1 MSDRS
6 KKKRFRISR
15 RGFLIGTGTA
25 GVGLVL
31 GLGLGR
37 ERFHRFLAGQFHKLT
52 SEGIGAPVSD
62 PDAWFEITPENVVRF
77 NVIKIDMGQGIH
89 TALTQI
95 AADELCA
102 HWDQLDVRRSN
113 TAFGPQNDFTFG
125 SFSVTTAYEPLR
137 IAAASMR
144 ELLIGEA
151 SSKLSVPT
159 DQLEAH
165 LGVVRVKADH
175 SRQLTFGEVVEGVDA
190 WPDPPDDPVLKDTSE
205 FTYIGKVVPRIDF
218 EDKLRGNPVYAYDI
232 QRPEMLYGAVARPP
246 TIEAT
251 MVSASAGEAE
261 SMPGVAAIAID
272 VEAGFAGVAARTR
285 EQARRAVQELD
296 IRWDEGRLWSQ
307 DEIDAL
313 LVTNSSACTSVS
325 RQGDGE
331 DALDQPLVS
340 DYAAPFAVHAHLE
353 PQAALVDPINNDVF
367 VSAQGLKAA
376 QDIVSDVLDVDPD
389 DLTVHNT
396 YLGGSF
402 GRKMGTD
409 SANEAARLAKAT
421 GRPVHVGWTR
431 EEDMR
436 HGYVRPPQRCRLSGS
451 VEEGRIVAWS
461 NNIASGEILFDAL
474 PKPIELLLGADPGIW
489 VGGLNLYH
497 RVPNYETQVN
507 TVKLPVH
514 TGPWR
519 GLGALA
525 NGFAIES
532 FMDELAHLA
541 GADPLQF
548 RLDHLDY
555 SPYNERIRTTLTTVA
570 ELADYDAPLAQGRAR
585 GIAITDY
592 HDSIASLVAEISV
605 EDSGEITVHRASGVA
620 DIGLAVSPD
629 GSAAQAEGSI
639 TMALSSTLIEEMTV
653 KDGVI
658 EPDNFHL
665 YPLITNHR
673 TPEIDV
679 RILGSDGRP
688 RGMGECMMGPVAAAV
703 GNAFFNLTGRRLR
716 QIPFTAERVRAAL
729 L

>member
-1 MSDRS
+1 MPDRS
-6 KKKRFRISR
+6 KKKRFRITR

-31 GLGLGR
+31 GIGLGR

-89 TALTQI
+89 TVLTQI

-218 EDKLRGNPVYAYDI
+218 EDKLRGNPVYTYDI

-285 EQARRAVQELD
+285 EQARRAAQELD

-331 DALDQPLVS
+331 DALHQPLIS

-353 PQAALVDPINNDVF
+353 PQAALVDPINNEVF

-376 QDIVSDVLDVDPD
+376 QDIVSEVLDVDPD

-436 HGYVRPPQRCRLSGS
+436 HGYVRPPQRCRLSAS

-461 NNIASGEILFDAL
+461 NNIASGKILFDAF
-474 PKPIELLLGADPGIW
+474 PKPIELLLVERPRSLDNDSGNSGSSC
-489 VGGLNLYH
+489 GGL
-497 RVPNYETQVN
+497 
-507 TVKLPVH
+507 
-514 TGPWR
+514 
-519 GLGALA
+519 
-525 NGFAIES
+525 
-532 FMDELAHLA
+532 LA
-541 GADPLQF
+541 GGNSSLFECSLQ
-548 RLDHLDY
+548 
-555 SPYNERIRTTLTTVA
+555 V
-570 ELADYDAPLAQGRAR
+570 
-585 GIAITDY
+585 
-592 HDSIASLVAEISV
+592 V
-605 EDSGEITVHRASGVA
+605 E
-620 DIGLAVSPD
+620 
-629 GSAAQAEGSI
+629 
-639 TMALSSTLIEEMTV
+639 
-653 KDGVI
+653 
-658 EPDNFHL
+658 
-665 YPLITNHR
+665 
-673 TPEIDV
+673 
-679 RILGSDGRP
+679 
-688 RGMGECMMGPVAAAV
+688 C
-703 GNAFFNLTGRRLR
+703 
-716 QIPFTAERVRAAL
+716 L